1 MLYYSVGIWFCL
13 FKITVFMLQLFNP
26 CLIAADLVARL
37 RILKVIKIGGLKSFF
52 IDFLLITEGYCLFVI
67 LCDCL

>member
-1 MLYYSVGIWFCL
+1 
-13 FKITVFMLQLFNP
+13 MLQLFNP